1 MELKSSVLN
10 SEIEALAKA
19 PQYNVAHTW
28 SAIVHLPNKDV
39 KALYV
44 HWVKNYANYTV
55 NFSDEM
61 ILALA
66 LPAGDY
72 DFDIY
77 NNRDNL
83 QITLIKEIVE
93 QGSAVMIK
101 SLAIENQTVRYRAK
115 IVNPSSDTIS
125 QNLPGASDKK
135 RLNDTQTR
143 DVKFQ
148 LIHPIADYLKK
159 MSSGGVFGPCRGIDA
174 VRAFLGNMSRKAALE
189 VGSNFKGVDIASGY
203 DERISDIIM
212 VPDHTPVPQIPKMI
226 NDDAGGIYSTGFW
239 YYLVGE
245 FWFVYPKLDLQRYF
259 NHTGL
264 RMRVINVPDRKL
276 PESPKTFTIKDKLL
290 TILATGDVKQMDLA
304 EIEQEN
310 KGNGTRFSD
319 PGKLFDDYV
328 EKKDGKAIANAKEV
342 ITEVSIEARRD
353 DTNYVTISD
362 SPVTSRY
369 NIEYSKLA
377 ARAGMLIQFVW
388 ESAAPE
394 LIYPGMPCSY
404 VYLKNDL
411 EVEELTGVVASVE
424 WHSTTTQ
431 LDVHDR
437 RFQRKAAVQIFVG
450 RGINTFPVSHGN
462 TGQGSS
468 TLEEK
473 EK

>member
-1 MELKSSVLN
+1 MELKNSVLK
-10 SEIEALAKA
+10 SEIEALASA
-19 PQYNVAHTW
+19 PQFNVAHTW
-28 SAIVHLPNKDV
+28 DVVVHTPKGDF

-44 HWVKNYANYTV
+44 HWVKNYGNYTT
-55 NFSDEM
+55 NFSDERV
-61 ILALA
+61 IAVS

-83 QITLIKEIVE
+83 EITVTKSIVE
-93 QGSAVMIK
+93 QGAAATIK
-101 SLAIENQTVRYRAK
+101 SLAVENDVQRYRAK
-115 IVNPSSDTIS
+115 IVNPSSDAIS
-125 QNLPGASDKK
+125 QNLPGSDNRK

-148 LIHPIADYLKK
+148 LIHPISDYIRK
-159 MSSGGVFGPCRGIDA
+159 MSSGGVFGPCRGVDA
-174 VRAFLGNMSRKAALE
+174 VRAFLGKISREAALA
-189 VGSNFKGVDIASGY
+189 VGLNFKGVDVASGY
-203 DERISDIIM
+203 DERISEQIVI
-212 VPDHTPVPQIPKMI
+212 PDHQPLPTIPKLI
-226 NDDAGGIYSTGFW
+226 NDDCGGIYPTGFW

-264 RMRVINVPDRKL
+264 RLRVVNVPDRKL
-276 PESPKTFTIKDKLL
+276 PESPKTFTIKDRLL
-290 TILATGDVKQMDLA
+290 TVFATGDVVQADLA

-310 KGNGTRFSD
+310 KGNGTRFAD

-328 EKKDGKAIANAKEV
+328 ENKGGKSIAHAENV
-342 ITEVSIEARRD
+342 VTEVSVEARRD
-353 DTNYVTISD
+353 GTNFVTMSD
-362 SPVTSRY
+362 NPVTSRY

-377 ARAGMLIQFVW
+377 ARSGMLIQFVW

-394 LIYPGMPCSY
+394 LLYPGMPCSY
-404 VYLKNDL
+404 VFLKNEL
-411 EVEELTGVVASVE
+411 EIEELTGLVASVE

-431 LDVHDR
+431 LDVKDR

-450 RGINTFPVSHGN
+450 RGIEAIPVSHGS
-462 TGQGSS
+462 TGRGSS

-473 EK
+473 DM

>member
-1 MELKSSVLN
+1 MELKNSVLKA
-10 SEIEALAKA
+10 EIEGLNSA

-28 SAIVHLPNKDV
+28 EVTVHTPERDV
-39 KALYV
+39 TALYV
-44 HWVKNYANYTV
+44 HWVKNYSNYTT
-55 NFSDEM
+55 NFTDEM
-61 ILALA
+61 TVAIA

-77 NNRDNL
+77 KNRDDL
-83 QITLIKEIVE
+83 EITLTKIIVE

-101 SLAIENQTVRYRAK
+101 SFAVENQTQRYRAK
-115 IVNPSSDTIS
+115 IVNPSSDAIS
-125 QNLPGASDKK
+125 QNLPGSENRE
-135 RLNDTQTR
+135 RLNSTQTR

-148 LIHPIADYLKK
+148 LIHPISDYLRK

-174 VRAFLGNMSRKAALE
+174 VRAFLGKMSRKAALE
-189 VGSNFKGVDIASGY
+189 IGINFKGVDIAPGY
-203 DERISDIIM
+203 DERICEFIV
-212 VPDHTPVPQIPKMI
+212 VPDATPVPQVPKMI
-226 NDDAGGIYSTGFW
+226 NDDAGGVYPTGFW
-239 YYLVGE
+239 YYLVGD

-264 RMRVINVPDRKL
+264 RLRVINVPARKL
-276 PESPKTFTIKDKLL
+276 PESPKTFTVKDRLL
-290 TILATGDVKQMDLA
+290 TVLATGETRQADLA

-310 KGNGTRFSD
+310 KGNGTRFAD
-319 PGKLFDDYV
+319 PNNLFDDYV
-328 EKKDGKAIANAKEV
+328 EKKDGKAIAKAEQV
-342 ITEVSIEARRD
+342 VTEVSVEARRD
-353 DTNYVTISD
+353 NTNYVTLSD

-377 ARAGMLIQFVW
+377 ARAGMLVQFVW

-404 VYLKNDL
+404 VYLKNEL
-411 EVEELTGVVASVE
+411 EIEELTGVVASVE

-431 LDVHDR
+431 LDVKDR

-450 RGINTFPVSHGN
+450 RGIEAIPVSHGN